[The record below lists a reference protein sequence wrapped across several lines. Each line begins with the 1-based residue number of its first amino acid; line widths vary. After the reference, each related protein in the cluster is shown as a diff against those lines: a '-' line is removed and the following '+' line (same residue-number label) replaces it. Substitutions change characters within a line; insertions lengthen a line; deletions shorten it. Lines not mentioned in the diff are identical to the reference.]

1 MREVNARVA
10 SLDPEHELA
19 IEDPS
24 GTEYVGA
31 APSRARRMT
40 LNMGPQ
46 HPSTH
51 GVLRVV
57 LELDGETILS
67 ARPEIGYLHTGIEK
81 QFEVEKYSQG
91 TVLTDRVDY
100 LANLINNL
108 CYALAVER
116 LLGLEIPPLAQWMRV
131 MLCELQRVSS
141 HLVWLGTHALD
152 IGAMSVYF
160 YCMREREE
168 ILKIFEMFSGQ
179 RMMTSY
185 IRIGGLAL
193 EPPRGWEKRVAAVVE
208 RLADGVDEYQNL
220 LAENPIWLNRTKG
233 VGGLPLELMIELG
246 VTGPLLR
253 GAGLKTDARKDCPY
267 SSYEKFDFEIPIRTA
282 NDVYARF
289 EVRMDEMRQ
298 SLRIT
303 RQALAGMPSGPWQA
317 DAPHI
322 LLPDREKMKTQME
335 SLIYH
340 FKIVTEGFRVP
351 EGYVY
356 QVVESPR
363 GELGY
368 FVVSD
373 GTANPHRV
381 FMRTPSFGNLQALG
395 AMLEGELIADS
406 IAAMGSV
413 DFVLGDVDR

>member
-1 MREVNARVA
+1 VIEGKAHVA
-10 SLDPEHELA
+10 SLDAEHELEV
-19 IEDPS
+19 EDSS
-24 GTEYVGA
+24 GLKLPVGE
-31 APSRARRMT
+31 PGTGRRMT

-57 LELDGETILS
+57 LELDGETILK

-81 QFEVEKYSQG
+81 QCEAKKYQQ
-91 TVLTDRVDY
+91 VIPLTDRVDY
-100 LANLINNL
+100 LANLNNNF
-108 CYALAVER
+108 CYSLAVEK
-116 LLGLEIPPLAQWMRV
+116 LLGLEIPPMAQWMRV
-131 MLCELQRVSS
+131 MLCELQRIAS
-141 HLVWLGTHALD
+141 HLIWLGTHALD

-160 YCMREREE
+160 YCFRERED

-193 EPPRGWEKRVAAVVE
+193 EPPRGWHKAVSTLIN
-208 RLADGVDEYQNL
+208 RLAKGIDEYKNL
-220 LAENPIWLNRTKG
+220 LAANPIWVNRTKG
-233 VGGLPLELMIELG
+233 VGMMPLDVMIDLG

-253 GAGLKTDARKDCPY
+253 AAGLKIDARKDCSH
-267 SSYEKFDFEIPIRTA
+267 SSYELFDFDVPTRTE

-289 EVRMDEMRQ
+289 EIRMEEMRQ
-298 SLRIT
+298 SVRIVK
-303 RQALAGMPSGPWQA
+303 QALDGMPSGPYQA
-317 DAPHI
+317 DAPHVV
-322 LLPDREKMKTQME
+322 LPDREKMKTQME

-351 EGYVY
+351 AGSVY

-368 FVVSD
+368 YVVSD

-395 AMLEGELIADS
+395 AMLEGVLIADS
-406 IAAMGSV
+406 IAIMGSL